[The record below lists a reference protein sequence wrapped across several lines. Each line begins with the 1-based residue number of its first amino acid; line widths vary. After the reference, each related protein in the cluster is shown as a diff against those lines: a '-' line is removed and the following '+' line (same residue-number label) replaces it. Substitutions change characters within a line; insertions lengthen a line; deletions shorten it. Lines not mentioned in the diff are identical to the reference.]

1 MLSPL
6 GFRTCM
12 HVTCQLRPRK
22 TWNRRQRESP
32 KCCRTPGAH
41 LVSSCPEVT
50 QRTVMRSRKSYVLCL
65 ETSTKMHCH
74 FGCSAGTSGP
84 SEVLPTFARFSLI
97 SMETVANILQPR
109 EDRDSDQEWEKLRQE
124 GAIARATLLHNLQVH
139 EDAEVNSV
147 LSSLSQVDVDDAPLF
162 EKLKE
167 ANLVMQGDDPVKVV
181 EIAKDTDMQGSPS

>member
-1 MLSPL
+1 MSY
-6 GFRTCM
+6 
-12 HVTCQLRPRK
+12 V
-22 TWNRRQRESP
+22 WRRLP
-32 KCCRTPGAH
+32 KCTAILAVVPGPQVPQKFYQLSLAFLSSAWRLWQTSFSHVRIVTRT
-41 LVSSCPEVT
+41 
-50 QRTVMRSRKSYVLCL
+50 
-65 ETSTKMHCH
+65 
-74 FGCSAGTSGP
+74 
-84 SEVLPTFARFSLI
+84 
-97 SMETVANILQPR
+97 
-109 EDRDSDQEWEKLRQE
+109 QEWEKLRQE

>member
-1 MLSPL
+1 
-6 GFRTCM
+6 
-12 HVTCQLRPRK
+12 
-22 TWNRRQRESP
+22 
-32 KCCRTPGAH
+32 
-41 LVSSCPEVT
+41 
-50 QRTVMRSRKSYVLCL
+50 
-65 ETSTKMHCH
+65 MHCH